1 MYGVKWGKIQ
11 RIGYVA
17 SPHNPTKGLPITIR
31 AGNPVCLP
39 AVLPDRP
46 QLHLEYP
53 VRMAVYLVSGKG
65 VVTHL

>member
-31 AGNPVCLP
+31 PGDSVCLP
-39 AVLPDRP
+39 AVFPHRA
-46 QLHLEYP
+46 QLHLEHP
-53 VRMAVYLVSGKG
+53 VR
-65 VVTHL
+65 

>member
-31 AGNPVCLP
+31 PGDPVCLP
-39 AVLPDRP
+39 AVFPHRS
-46 QLHLEYP
+46 QLHLEHP
-53 VRMAVYLVSGKG
+53 VR
-65 VVTHL
+65 